1 MLSMFSLSDVDELR
15 LFVSHREEANSQV
28 KEMLNFMSCSN
39 CKNWGNAGIIPNDPE
54 IRHCTKVKQYA
65 DCYEPDNDYST
76 FKLKEDSSDIKA
88 FSFDSEL
95 YSSALYTRADF
106 FCNMYEPE

>member
-15 LFVSHREEANSQV
+15 LCVSHREEANSQV

-54 IRHCTKVKQYA
+54 IRHC
-65 DCYEPDNDYST
+65 
-76 FKLKEDSSDIKA
+76 SSGWPPMPA
-88 FSFDSEL
+88 VRRSNW
-95 YSSALYTRADF
+95 R
-106 FCNMYEPE
+106 